1 MSHTH
6 QTALVWFRRDLRL
19 ADNPALSHALSE
31 ARNVI
36 PVFIHAPDEEAPW
49 SPGAASLWWLHYSL
63 TSLSRDIAK
72 LGGRLVLRQGA
83 SLACLQELIKQT
95 GATLLCWN
103 RVYEPACIARDTNIK
118 RILKDQQIE
127 CSSHNAALLF
137 EPWQVRTQQE
147 KPFRVFTPFWKHCQ
161 TRLAEQPLPLAAP
174 GTLPSVSNSLASA
187 DLASLHLLPRI
198 EWDSGLRA
206 QWHVG
211 EAGAHTRLQQ
221 FIDDSASHY
230 ATERDR
236 PDKTGTS
243 CIGPYMHFGEIS
255 PRQIITAL
263 HEQHTPAESYVRELG
278 WREFSHHLLYHFPH
292 TTNAP
297 LDIRF
302 EKFPWDNNATALKA
316 WQHGRTGIPLVDA
329 GMRELWH
336 TGWMHNRVRMVV
348 ASFLTK
354 NLRIHWLEGA
364 RWFWDTLVDADLA
377 NNTQGWQWTAGCGAD
392 AAPFFRIFNP
402 TLQAERFDP
411 EFNYIRR
418 WVPEIAR
425 LPNKWITKPWE
436 APDIELSK
444 AGIELG
450 REYPVPVAELG
461 TSRDAALDAYK
472 EIKLPA

>member
-6 QTALVWFRRDLRL
+6 DTALVWFRRDLRL

-31 ARNVI
+31 ARHVI
-36 PVFIHAPDEEAPW
+36 PVFIHAPEEEAPW
-49 SPGAASLWWLHYSL
+49 APGAASLWWLHHSL
-63 TSLSRDIAK
+63 ESLSSDIAK
-72 LGGRLVLRQGA
+72 RGGRLILRQGS
-83 SLACLQELIKQT
+83 SLKTLQQLIKET

-103 RVYEPACIARDTNIK
+103 RVYEPACIARDTEIK
-118 RILKDQQIE
+118 SALKAQDIE

-137 EPWQVRTQQE
+137 EPWAVRTQQD
-147 KPFRVFTPFWKHCQ
+147 KPFRVFTPFWRHCHA
-161 TRLAEQPLPLAAP
+161 RMSEQPLPLATP
-174 GTLPSVSNSLASA
+174 NSLPSVKKSLASDELSA
-187 DLASLHLLPRI
+187 LNLLPRI
-198 EWDSGLRA
+198 NWDTGLRN
-206 QWHVG
+206 QWQAG
-211 EAGAHTRLQQ
+211 EAGAHARLLR
-221 FIDDSASHY
+221 FIDEAASDY
-230 ATERDR
+230 STERNR

-243 CIGPYMHFGEIS
+243 CMGPYLHFGEIS
-255 PRQIITAL
+255 PRQIVTAL
-263 HEQHTPAESYVRELG
+263 QAQDTPAESYVRELG
-278 WREFSHHLLYHFPH
+278 WREFSYHLLYHFPH

-297 LDIRF
+297 LDTRF
-302 EKFPWDNNATALKA
+302 EQFPWDHNPAALSA
-316 WQHGRTGIPLVDA
+316 WQRGHTGIPLVDA

-411 EFNYIRR
+411 DYKYIRR
-418 WVPEIAR
+418 WLPELAR
-425 LPNKWITKPWE
+425 LPDKWIAQPWA
-436 APDIELSK
+436 APASELNK

-450 REYPVPVAELG
+450 RHYPLPIVELG
-461 TSRDAALDAYK
+461 TSRDAALEAYK
-472 EIKLPA
+472 EIK

>member
-19 ADNPALSHALSE
+19 ADNPALTHALSE

-49 SPGAASLWWLHYSL
+49 SPGAASLWWLHHSL
-63 TSLSRDIAK
+63 ASLSRDITG
-72 LGGRLVLRQGA
+72 LGGRLILRQGA
-83 SLACLQELIKQT
+83 SLACLQQLISET
-95 GATLLCWN
+95 SATLVCWN
-103 RVYEPACIARDTNIK
+103 RVYEPSCIVRDTNIK
-118 RILKDQQIE
+118 RVLKDQAIE

-137 EPWQVRTQQE
+137 EPWQVRTQQD

-174 GTLPSVSNSLASA
+174 NLLPGVNKSLTSA
-187 DLASLHLLPRI
+187 DLSSLHLLPRI
-198 EWDSGLRA
+198 KWDSGMQA
-206 QWHVG
+206 HWQTG
-211 EAGAHTRLQQ
+211 EAGAHARLQQ
-221 FIDDSASHY
+221 FINDSASHY

-243 CIGPYMHFGEIS
+243 CMGPYLHFGEIS

-263 HEQHTPAESYVRELG
+263 HEQQTPAESYLRELG

-302 EKFPWDNNATALKA
+302 EKFPWDKNAAALQA
-316 WQHGRTGIPLVDA
+316 WQRGQTGIPLVDA

-444 AGIELG
+444 AGIKLG
-450 REYPVPVAELG
+450 RDYPSAIVDLG
-461 TSRDAALDAYK
+461 ASREAALDAYK
-472 EIKLPA
+472 EIK